1 MISYNP
7 LWHTL
12 INNGMNKGDLME
24 KTGISYGTMASMG
37 KNEPVNLK
45 QIDRICKALNCGI
58 SDVIII
64 LTRWQNLQMQ
74 KVIFI
79 SGI

>member
-12 INNGMNKGDLME
+12 INKGMNKGDLME
-24 KTGISYGTMASMG
+24 KTGISFGTMASMG

-45 QIDRICKALNCGI
+45 QIDRICKALGC
-58 SDVIII
+58 SVCDVIEY
-64 LTRWQNLQMQ
+64 
-74 KVIFI
+74 VPD
-79 SGI
+79 

>member
-12 INNGMNKGDLME
+12 INKGMNKGDLME
-24 KTGISYGTMASMG
+24 KTGISFGTMASMG

-45 QIDRICKALNCGI
+45 QIDRICKALGCNIC
-58 SDVIII
+58 DVIEY
-64 LTRWQNLQMQ
+64 
-74 KVIFI
+74 VPD
-79 SGI
+79 

>member
-12 INNGMNKGDLME
+12 IDKGMNKGDLMRE
-24 KTGISYGTMASMG
+24 TGISFGTMASMG

-45 QIDRICKALNCGI
+45 QIDKVLHCKI
-58 SDVIII
+58 EDVIEY
-64 LTRWQNLQMQ
+64 
-74 KVIFI
+74 KED
-79 SGI
+79 

>member
-1 MISYNP
+1 MNSYIP

-58 SDVIII
+58 SDVIEYIPD
-64 LTRWQNLQMQ
+64 
-74 KVIFI
+74 
-79 SGI
+79 

>member
-12 INNGMNKGDLME
+12 INNDMNKGDLMK

-58 SDVIII
+58 SDVIEYIPD
-64 LTRWQNLQMQ
+64 
-74 KVIFI
+74 
-79 SGI
+79 

>member
-12 INNGMNKGDLME
+12 LDRGMNKGDL
-24 KTGISYGTMASMG
+24 KDATGTMASMG

-58 SDVIII
+58 SDVIEYIPD
-64 LTRWQNLQMQ
+64 
-74 KVIFI
+74 
-79 SGI
+79 

>member
-12 INNGMNKGDLME
+12 LDKGMKKVDLME

-37 KNEPVNLK
+37 KNEPVNLR
-45 QIDRICKALNCGI
+45 QIDRICTALHCRI
-58 SDVIII
+58 EDVIEYIE
-64 LTRWQNLQMQ
+64 
-74 KVIFI
+74 
-79 SGI
+79 

>member
-1 MISYNP
+1 MISYTP

-12 INNGMNKGDLME
+12 INKGMNKGDLKNM
-24 KTGISYGTMASMG
+24 TGLSFGTIASMG

-58 SDVIII
+58 SDVIEYIPD
-64 LTRWQNLQMQ
+64 
-74 KVIFI
+74 
-79 SGI
+79 

>member
-12 INNGMNKGDLME
+12 INNGMNKGNLME
-24 KTGISYGTMASMG
+24 KTGISYGTMAFMG

-58 SDVIII
+58 SDVIEYIPD
-64 LTRWQNLQMQ
+64 
-74 KVIFI
+74 
-79 SGI
+79 

>member
-24 KTGISYGTMASMG
+24 KTGISYGTMASKG

-58 SDVIII
+58 SDVIEYIPD
-64 LTRWQNLQMQ
+64 
-74 KVIFI
+74 
-79 SGI
+79 